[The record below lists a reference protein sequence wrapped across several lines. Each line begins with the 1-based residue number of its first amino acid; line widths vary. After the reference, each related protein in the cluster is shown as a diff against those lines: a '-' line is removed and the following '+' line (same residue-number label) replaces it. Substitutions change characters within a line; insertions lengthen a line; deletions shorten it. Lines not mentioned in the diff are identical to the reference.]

1 MGVFRK
7 QGVFWIDYD
16 ADGHH
21 TCERIWLDKRLAETV
36 HRKHKV
42 EIAKWKYL
50 DNYRLITTIFDHWP
64 MHTSAMPGIS
74 GRNVPGHETRPAPKP

>member
-21 TCERIWLDKRLAETV
+21 TCERIGLDKRLAETV

-42 EIAKWKYL
+42 QIAKQKYL
-50 DNYRLITTIFDHWP
+50 DNYRLITIIFDRLANAYFCNARDQRQKCSW
-64 MHTSAMPGIS
+64 T
-74 GRNVPGHETRPAPKP
+74 

>member
-21 TCERIWLDKRLAETV
+21 TCERIWLDKRLAEAV

-42 EIAKWKYL
+42 EIANRKYL
-50 DNYRLITTIFDHWP
+50 DNHR
-64 MHTSAMPGIS
+64 
-74 GRNVPGHETRPAPKP
+74 

>member
-7 QGVFWIDYD
+7 QGVFWIDYY

-21 TCERIWLDKRLAETV
+21 KCERIGLDKRLAKTV

-42 EIAKWKYL
+42 ESKRSPIGADYAAG
-50 DNYRLITTIFDHWP
+50 R
-64 MHTSAMPGIS
+64 MH
-74 GRNVPGHETRPAPKP
+74 

>member
-21 TCERIWLDKRLAETV
+21 TCERIGLDKRLAETV

-42 EIAKWKYL
+42 EIAKRKYL
-50 DNYRLITTIFDHWP
+50 DNNRII
-64 MHTSAMPGIS
+64 
-74 GRNVPGHETRPAPKP
+74 